1 MSTDQDAR
9 YADAVAQWGAGL
21 QRLARAY
28 EADPERRRDLLQD
41 MHVTLWK
48 SFAAFDGRCSVRTW
62 VYRVAGNVAA
72 SHVAREKRDRLQ
84 LVTLDTIEHLPD
96 GGEANE
102 RLEEEAALTRL
113 YALIHQLKAP
123 DRQVITLYLEGLS
136 ADSISDV
143 TGLSPGAIAT
153 RISRLK
159 TLLTRLFHEAA
170 HV

>member
-1 MSTDQDAR
+1 MTGDQDAR
-9 YADAVAQWGAGL
+9 YADAAAQWGAAL
-21 QRLARAY
+21 QRIARAY
-28 EADPERRRDLLQD
+28 EADPERRLDLLQE

-62 VYRVAGNVAA
+62 VYRVASNVAA
-72 SHVAREKRDRLQ
+72 SHVARERRDRLQ

-96 GGEANE
+96 ASDAGERVA
-102 RLEEEAALTRL
+102 EEAALARL

-136 ADSISDV
+136 ADSIAEV

-159 TLLTRLFHEAA
+159 VLLTRLFHEGT